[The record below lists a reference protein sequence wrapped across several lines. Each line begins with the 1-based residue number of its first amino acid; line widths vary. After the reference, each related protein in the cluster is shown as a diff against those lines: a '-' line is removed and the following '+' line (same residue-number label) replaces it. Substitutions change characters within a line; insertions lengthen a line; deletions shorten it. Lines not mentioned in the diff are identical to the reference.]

1 LIVSGSPEMNAPVLT
16 SEMAVVDPREEL
28 AAAIKEHDAAEA
40 AAAKAQAAIDRASL
54 RLNAAE
60 EAHEL
65 AVAALET
72 ARESQADRLVD
83 AASTDRSAPA
93 NDALRKARQAKETA
107 DDDVVAARTALDKL
121 RDLAKGPAYALS
133 RARDRRQKAVNAV
146 ARPEICRLLAEAQD
160 LVERLGA
167 KRAELRFT
175 SWNLL
180 DSVND
185 AATRRQV
192 DFFLGREPYP
202 EENGLLTKND
212 PTRRNAA
219 IAAWQKFA
227 ADIVKDAAA
236 PVPVLD

>member
-1 LIVSGSPEMNAPVLT
+1 MNAPVLT
-16 SEMAVVDPREEL
+16 SEMAVVDPRDEL
-28 AAAIKEHDAAEA
+28 AGAIKEHDAAEA
-40 AAAKAQAAIDRASL
+40 EAAKAQTAIDRASL

-65 AVAALET
+65 AVAVLET
-72 ARESQADRLVD
+72 AREGQAARLVE
-83 AASTDRSAPA
+83 AASSDKAPPTGDGRR
-93 NDALRKARQAKETA
+93 NARLAVETA
-107 DDDVVAARTALDKL
+107 SDDVVAARTALDKL
-121 RDLAKGPAYALS
+121 RDLAKGPSYALS

-167 KRAELRFT
+167 KLAELRFT

-185 AATRRQV
+185 AVNRRQV
-192 DFFLGREPYP
+192 DFFLSREPYP

-212 PTRRNAA
+212 PTRRNTA
-219 IAAWQKFA
+219 IVAWQKFA
-227 ADIVKDAAA
+227 AEIVKDAAVS
-236 PVPVLD
+236 VPVLD

>member
-1 LIVSGSPEMNAPVLT
+1 MNAPVLT
-16 SEMAVVDPREEL
+16 SEMAVVDPRDEL

-40 AAAKAQAAIDRASL
+40 EAARAQAAIDRASL

-72 ARESQADRLVD
+72 ARESQAARLVD

-93 NDALRKARQAKETA
+93 TDALRKARQAKEMA
-107 DDDVVAARTALDKL
+107 DDDVVAARSALDKL
-121 RDLAKGPAYALS
+121 RDLAKVPAYALS
-133 RARDRRQKAVNAV
+133 RARDRRQKAVNALTRGEV
-146 ARPEICRLLAEAQD
+146 ARLLAEAQD

-167 KRAELRFT
+167 KRAELKFV
-175 SWNLL
+175 SWELV
-180 DSVND
+180 DPYGDV
-185 AATRRQV
+185 ATRREIES
-192 DFFLGREPYP
+192 FLNHEPYP
-202 EENGLLTKND
+202 EESGLRTKNN

-227 ADIVKDAAA
+227 AEIVADAAA